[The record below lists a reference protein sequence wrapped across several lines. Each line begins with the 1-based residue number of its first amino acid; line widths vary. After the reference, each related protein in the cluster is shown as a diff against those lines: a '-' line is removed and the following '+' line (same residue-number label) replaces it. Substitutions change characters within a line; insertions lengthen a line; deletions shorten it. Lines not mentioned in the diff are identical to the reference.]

1 MAQADYFLD
10 LDSVEG
16 ESQDDDSRMKNKIH
30 VSSFSFGVTNT
41 GTGGSNLGS
50 GASKSNVQDLHVT
63 KTMDKS
69 SPNLFIGCA
78 NGKHFPKATFYVRR
92 AGENPQ
98 VYLKYEL
105 TEVFISSYS
114 TSGHEGGGIAQ
125 ESVVARTSP
134 RSRCPTTSRRRT
146 APGTTEIPKTWDV
159 KANKAS

>member
-10 LDSVEG
+10 LDSVDG

-63 KTMDKS
+63 KTMDKA
-69 SPNLFIGCA
+69 SPNLFIGCC

-125 ESVVARTSP
+125 ESVSLNFSKVKMSYFVQKADGT
-134 RSRCPTTSRRRT
+134 
-146 APGTTEIPKTWDV
+146 GTTEIPKTWDL

>member
-10 LDSVEG
+10 LDTVDG

-63 KTMDKS
+63 KTMDKA
-69 SPNLFIGCA
+69 SPNLFIGCC

-114 TSGHEGGGIAQ
+114 TSGHEGGGLAQ
-125 ESVVARTSP
+125 ESLSLNFSKVEVTYTPQNADGSP
-134 RSRCPTTSRRRT
+134 GAKNT
-146 APGTTEIPKTWDV
+146 KTFDV